1 MKALV
6 FLTIFFSSL
15 CFSQVDSSYLEL
27 SNNIYNIILKPRI
40 LLGTGFS
47 ISSEKS
53 ESSLQGVGNFNLRI
67 CSDQESW
74 KNKNLDLL
82 FEAGICYLT
91 KPLVDSESNAIP
103 YYFRLGLEVNLYQK
117 ILLSPTLGLVGVLNQ
132 GSEADEIAFGVGLS
146 LNYTYQ
152 LTKHINLEFE
162 GGTNFLP
169 TGIITPYL
177 VVGFSI

>member
-15 CFSQVDSSYLEL
+15 CFSQVDSSYLES
-27 SNNIYNIILKPRI
+27 SNDIYNIILKPRI

-47 ISSEKS
+47 TSSEKS
-53 ESSLQGVGNFNLRI
+53 ESSLLGVGNFNLRL
-67 CSDQESW
+67 CSDQKSW

-91 KPLVDSESNAIP
+91 QPLVDSQPNAIP
-103 YYFRLGLEVNLYQK
+103 YYFRFGLEVNLYKK
-117 ILLSPTLGLVGVLNQ
+117 ILLCPTLGFVGALNQ
-132 GSEADEIAFGVGLS
+132 GSESDEIALAGGLS

-152 LTKHINLEFE
+152 LTKHINIEFE
-162 GGTNFLP
+162 SGTNFLP

-177 VVGFSI
+177 VIGFSI